1 MVSSAEILSVS
12 TGLTWSVSALIA
24 VLCWNC
30 RRSRCTTLKL
40 CGVEMVRD
48 VMTAEELE
56 HDAAP
61 TTAPMNVPTE
71 HRRSHDSHGVNPL
84 WLGRNR
90 ASHESDNS
98 DNFHSV
104 ECADVERRGSR
115 ANNTTPALP
124 AIESSQDDLGR

>member
-1 MVSSAEILSVS
+1 MVSSAEILAVS

-61 TTAPMNVPTE
+61 TSAPMNIPPE
-71 HRRSHDSHGVNPL
+71 PRRSHDLHGVNPL
-84 WLGRNR
+84 WSGHNR

-104 ECADVERRGSR
+104 ECTDVERRESR
-115 ANNTTPALP
+115 ANNIVPATPIA
-124 AIESSQDDLGR
+124 ESSQDDLGR